1 MPYVSIQSKFFLVV
15 LIVAMK
21 KQKSILFTKYVKK
34 KAYLVFK
41 SILGNSK
48 KFTRAAVVNP
58 FGCIFGLK

>member
-21 KQKSILFTKYVKK
+21 KQKKYVKK

-48 KFTRAAVVNP
+48 KCTRAAVVNP